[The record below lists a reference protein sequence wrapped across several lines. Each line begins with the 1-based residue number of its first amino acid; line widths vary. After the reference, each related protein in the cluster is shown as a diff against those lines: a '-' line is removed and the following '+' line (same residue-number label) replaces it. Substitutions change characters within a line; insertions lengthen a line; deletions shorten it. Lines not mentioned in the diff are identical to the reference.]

1 MDIWIYG
8 YIITRM
14 IFRRFGLRILIYFR
28 SQLLQLQLIAQ
39 LHIQDEDLYIYSIYV
54 GFYRI
59 FI

>member
-39 LHIQDEDLYIYSIYV
+39 LHIQDEDLYIYSIHV